1 MIFIDD
7 TSAFSEYFSK
17 LVFNMRMLTRLV
29 LVFQITFQ
37 TGKEMLVGLCDAA
50 GCRSKNYE
58 AETTDVDC

>member
-7 TSAFSEYFSK
+7 TSAFSEYCSK
-17 LVFNMRMLTRLV
+17 LVFNMRMLTLV
-29 LVFQITFQ
+29 FVFQITFQ